1 MTSSVAVVGS
11 NPALAARNGGNLR
24 AHLTP
29 RRNTLLMRHRSTP
42 TGGFAVH
49 TIDPGPRSNKLL
61 ASLPHEDFQL
71 LIPHLASVQLASGTV
86 LAEPGVEVDHAYFPS
101 SGAVSLLVVMRDGKT
116 IETGT
121 VGREGVVGAM
131 SGIAPCAWQ
140 VRAIAK
146 LPMFAR
152 KIASTEFRKAV
163 SSSRAIADLCIR
175 CNEGPL
181 TQARIGAACNAV
193 HRFEARFCRWLLQ
206 TRDRAESDTIMLTHE
221 FLAQMLGVRRTTVTE
236 TSNKI
241 QAAGAISCS
250 RGVIKIVD
258 LDTLKAMSCECY
270 DTVREQTP

>member
-1 MTSSVAVVGS
+1 M
-11 NPALAARNGGNLR
+11 R
-24 AHLTP
+24 AHLSPVAT
-29 RRNTLLMRHRSTP
+29 RCLCGNIRFTP
-42 TGGFAVH
+42 TGGVAVH

-71 LIPHLASVQLASGTV
+71 LIPHLASVQLAPGTV

-131 SGIAPCAWQ
+131 SGIGLCKWQ
-140 VRAIAK
+140 VRVIAQ

-175 CNEGPL
+175 CNEGLL
-181 TQARIGAACNAV
+181 TQARIGAACMP
-193 HRFEARFCRWLLQ
+193 CI
-206 TRDRAESDTIMLTHE
+206 TS
-221 FLAQMLGVRRTTVTE
+221 RRGSAGGCCKPVTE
-236 TSNKI
+236 PRATR
-241 QAAGAISCS
+241 SCS
-250 RGVIKIVD
+250 RTNFSLRCSAFAARRSRRHPIK
-258 LDTLKAMSCECY
+258 
-270 DTVREQTP
+270 

>member
-1 MTSSVAVVGS
+1 M
-11 NPALAARNGGNLR
+11 
-24 AHLTP
+24 
-29 RRNTLLMRHRSTP
+29 
-42 TGGFAVH
+42 H
-49 TIDPGPRSNKLL
+49 TIDSGPRSNKLL

-175 CNEGPL
+175 CNEGL
-181 TQARIGAACNAV
+181 LAQARIGAACNAV
-193 HRFEARFCRWLLQ
+193 HRLEARVCRWLLQ
-206 TRDRAESDTIMLTHE
+206 TRDAAESDTIMVTHE

-236 TSNKI
+236 TANKI
-241 QAAGAISCS
+241 EATGAIICS
-250 RGVIKIVD
+250 RGIIKIID
-258 LDTLKAMSCECY
+258 LEAVKAMACQCY
-270 DTVREQTP
+270 ETSREQTSLVGAPAAQPRADR

>member
-1 MTSSVAVVGS
+1 M
-11 NPALAARNGGNLR
+11 
-24 AHLTP
+24 
-29 RRNTLLMRHRSTP
+29 RSTP

-49 TIDPGPRSNKLL
+49 IIDLGPRNNKLL

-71 LIPHLASVQLASGTV
+71 LIPHLVSVQLASGTV

-146 LPMFAR
+146 LPTFAK

-163 SSSRAIADLCIR
+163 SSSRAIADLCL
-175 CNEGPL
+175 CSNDGLL

-193 HRFEARFCRWLLQ
+193 
-206 TRDRAESDTIMLTHE
+206 
-221 FLAQMLGVRRTTVTE
+221 
-236 TSNKI
+236 
-241 QAAGAISCS
+241 
-250 RGVIKIVD
+250 
-258 LDTLKAMSCECY
+258 
-270 DTVREQTP
+270 